1 MLAPFAARRK
11 STIAF
16 GPNGGV
22 GFFESGAGLRFAGLA
37 QFILRMHPGRRL
49 VGLSLRGRGGLR
61 RTTGNGETSDCDKAR
76 KIASFH
82 QGTSRVAQLA
92 AGF

>member
-1 MLAPFAARRK
+1 MLARSAARRK

-22 GFFESGAGLRFAGLA
+22 GFFESGTGLRFAGLA
-37 QFILRMHPGRRL
+37 QFILRMYPRRCL

-61 RTTGNGETSDCDKAR
+61 RTTGNGETSDCDKAK

-82 QGTSRVAQLA
+82 QGTSRVVQWS